1 MVLLVGLGNPGPDY
15 AKNRHN
21 IGFMAIDEIA
31 RRHGFAAWRRRFH
44 GEVCEGRLSGRRA
57 HALKPETYMNESG
70 RAVVAAMRYY
80 RLEPEDVIVLYDE
93 IDLDAGKIRCKRGG
107 GNAGHNG
114 LRSIDSHIGR
124 NYIRVRFGI
133 GHPGDRDRVS
143 SYVLGNF
150 AKADMV
156 WVDAAIGAVSDALPA
171 LAIGDIP
178 GFSSEVARRL
188 PPPAA
193 KPAAA
198 PGAE

>member
-21 IGFMAIDEIA
+21 ICFMAIDEIA
-31 RRHGFAAWRRRFH
+31 RRHGFTVWRRRFH
-44 GEVCEGRLSGRRA
+44 GDVCEGRLSGRRA

-133 GHPGDRDRVS
+133 GHPGDRDQVS
-143 SYVLGNF
+143 SYVLGNL

>member
-1 MVLLVGLGNPGPDY
+1 MVLLVGLGNPGRDY

-31 RRHGFAAWRRRFH
+31 RRHGFTVWRRRFH
-44 GEVCEGRLSGRRA
+44 GDVCEGRLSGRRA